1 MDVDRIRALLG
12 RGLPLRCLGSI
23 DSTNTMAKQ
32 WARQG
37 VPHGAAV
44 LADRQTAGRGRLGR
58 SFFSP
63 EGGLYMSLIVD
74 SVGIPPGQLTTLAAV
89 AVLRAAEQV
98 TGRQLHIK
106 WVNDLLLD
114 GRKVCGILTEGIVQG
129 DAVARSVIGIGV
141 NTGPMALPMELE
153 QTAGSLHLPGQ
164 PVDREAL
171 AAQIIGGILD
181 GLPRVPAHMADYRA
195 RCITLGQQVAFVHE
209 GRPRIGVAARMD
221 DDGALWIATPEGPL
235 RLLAGEVS
243 LQAAGP
249 AGAGARA
256 SDRSAESVPQSAPPT
271 R

>member
-1 MDVDRIRALLG
+1 MPAEGHAPAGSAKGAHQPPADAACAAGNQYCFHANVPPNTCANIVEGARCFVKKGGPMDVDRIRALLG

-129 DAVARSVIGIGV
+129 D
-141 NTGPMALPMELE
+141 
-153 QTAGSLHLPGQ
+153 
-164 PVDREAL
+164 
-171 AAQIIGGILD
+171 
-181 GLPRVPAHMADYRA
+181 
-195 RCITLGQQVAFVHE
+195 
-209 GRPRIGVAARMD
+209 
-221 DDGALWIATPEGPL
+221 
-235 RLLAGEVS
+235 
-243 LQAAGP
+243 
-249 AGAGARA
+249 
-256 SDRSAESVPQSAPPT
+256 
-271 R
+271 